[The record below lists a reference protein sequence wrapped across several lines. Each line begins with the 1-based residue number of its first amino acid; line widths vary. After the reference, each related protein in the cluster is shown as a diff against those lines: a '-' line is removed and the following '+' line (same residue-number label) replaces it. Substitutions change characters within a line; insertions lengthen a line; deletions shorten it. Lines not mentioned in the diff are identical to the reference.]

1 MLMFIRRR
9 GSRTGLAALL
19 ALAVAGIS
27 PVVPSALAQAQKEPP
42 AKEVTDGFFDVPPRD
57 PSEIEEPWGLPA
69 YLITAGL
76 AGGAM
81 FILCKS
87 ARRS

>member
-1 MLMFIRRR
+1 MLTFIRRQW
-9 GSRTGLAALL
+9 SRWVGAAALAVTLAAL
-19 ALAVAGIS
+19 APS
-27 PVVPSALAQAQKEPP
+27 VPSALAQAQKEPP

-76 AGGAM
+76 AGLGM